1 MLKQLIYILLLT
13 AGTFAQTGCAGGG
26 QKNGENSGGDAGRKG
41 EAAAEEVPVGIEVG
55 QRAPEIVLPGPEGT
69 EVALSSL
76 RGNVVLI
83 DFWAS
88 WCGPCRRENRLE
100 EHTSELQSLMRIS
113 YAVFCLKKQTI

>member
-76 RGNVVLI
+76 RGNR
-83 DFWAS
+83 S
-88 WCGPCRRENRLE
+88 E
-100 EHTSELQSLMRIS
+100 EHTSEIQSLMRIS
-113 YAVFCLKKQTI
+113 YDVFCLKKKQIQTT